1 MGSWLLHVSFVMFSG
16 RNDSLTLARMEVRSL
31 LFGRVSSWR
40 CKVMERNRFEMVL
53 KLIGTSMVV
62 VWSWRCKLPRR
73 IRFEM
78 KWVLVSPLTVIAELP
93 LASLESR
100 RR

>member
-1 MGSWLLHVSFVMFSG
+1 MFGG

-31 LFGRVSSWR
+31 LFARVCSWR
-40 CKVMERNRFEMVL
+40 CEGMGRIRFETTL

-62 VWSWRCKLPRR
+62 VCSWRCELLRR
-73 IRFEM
+73 NRFET
-78 KWVLVSPLTVIAELP
+78 KWVLVGSSTVLVELP

>member
-1 MGSWLLHVSFVMFSG
+1 MFGG

-31 LFGRVSSWR
+31 LFAKVCSWR
-40 CKVMERNRFEMVL
+40 CKVMGWNRFKMVL
-53 KLIGTSMVV
+53 KLIGTSMIV
-62 VWSWRCKLPRR
+62 VWSWRCELLRR

-78 KWVLVSPLTVIAELP
+78 KWVLVSPSTVIVELP

>member
-1 MGSWLLHVSFVMFSG
+1 MFGG

-31 LFGRVSSWR
+31 LFAKVCSWR
-40 CKVMERNRFEMVL
+40 CKIMGRNRFKMVL
-53 KLIGTSMVV
+53 KLIGTSMIV
-62 VWSWRCKLPRR
+62 VWSWRCELLRR

-78 KWVLVSPLTVIAELP
+78 KWVLVSPSTVIVELP